1 MKGRTL
7 NAFSNPMKGRTA
19 DLLTEIEELS
29 GEIKND
35 GEVELSKEL
44 RETRLAVL
52 KLEGKLDGK
61 L

>member
-1 MKGRTL
+1 
-7 NAFSNPMKGRTA
+7 MKGRTA

>member
-1 MKGRTL
+1 MK
-7 NAFSNPMKGRTA
+7 SRTA

-29 GEIKND
+29 REIKND